1 MTEDMGLSP
10 GDMILS
16 CSGIPF
22 NLRDGRQPYITHNE
36 AIDAIRQCPG
46 RTIVVAQSK
55 KRATYLQRVAKEVDF
70 MAAEH
75 GDLLLDR

>member
-1 MTEDMGLSP
+1 MGLSP

-16 CSGIPF
+16 CAGIPF
-22 NLRDGRQPYITHNE
+22 NLRDGSLPYISHNE
-36 AIDAIRQCPG
+36 AISAIRQCPG

-55 KRATYLQRVAKEVDF
+55 KKATYLEKVATEVEF
-70 MAAEH
+70 MAAQH